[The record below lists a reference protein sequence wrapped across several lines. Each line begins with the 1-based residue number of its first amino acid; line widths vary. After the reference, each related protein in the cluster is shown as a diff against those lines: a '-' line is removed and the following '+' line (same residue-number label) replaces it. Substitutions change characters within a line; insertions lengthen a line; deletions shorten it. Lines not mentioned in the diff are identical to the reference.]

1 MFNKYLAVP
10 EYIIEF
16 EYINKPG
23 FDNVF
28 DAELQKA
35 KSNMREN
42 KAETDSQ
49 NDIVN
54 KVISDKLRVDSEC
67 KENPT
72 SNIEIVNKEIDLA
85 VGRLDNSVLTNLKE
99 LNLHNSGL
107 TDLDVESLKS
117 LVHLQKLILSFNK
130 LKLLK
135 DIANLT
141 NLDYLD
147 VSYNQIESI
156 TGYKVRVSF

>member
-1 MFNKYLAVP
+1 MP

-23 FDNVF
+23 YDNVF
-28 DAELQKA
+28 DAELHKT
-35 KSNMREN
+35 KSNLRDN
-42 KAETDSQ
+42 KSDTDSQ

-54 KVISDKLRVDSEC
+54 KVISDKLRNESEC
-67 KENPT
+67 KQNPI

-85 VGRLDNSVLTNLKE
+85 VSRLDSAALSNLKE

-117 LVHLQKLILSFNK
+117 LVHLERLILSFNK

-156 TGYKVRVSF
+156 TGYKVINLFSFKTY